1 MRYNTSGRGN
11 SHQEAFFLLF
21 FLTPCMP
28 GPDQRHISACDG
40 DISWQ
45 CTAGWSGSERFR
57 ELLVLFFFFSS
68 SPLKSTFII
77 VHYWFISSNSL
88 KEATAA
94 TPIGDETPLCILHPD
109 LGLGVRDF
117 CHAHKLKKKVSILAV
132 TLEKKLGTRFTPC
145 RMATQLLLGRTQ
157 KTAASNS
164 LPQKVTQ

>member
-1 MRYNTSGRGN
+1 
-11 SHQEAFFLLF
+11 
-21 FLTPCMP
+21 MP

-57 ELLVLFFFFSS
+57 ELLVLFFFSS

-109 LGLGVRDF
+109 LGLGVRF
-117 CHAHKLKKKVSILAV
+117 LSCTQIKERGFHPGSYIRKEVGHKVHPLSDGNTTVAWSDPKNGCLQLFTSKSDPVMSVVASELTGILMH
-132 TLEKKLGTRFTPC
+132 TY
-145 RMATQLLLGRTQ
+145 
-157 KTAASNS
+157 
-164 LPQKVTQ
+164 